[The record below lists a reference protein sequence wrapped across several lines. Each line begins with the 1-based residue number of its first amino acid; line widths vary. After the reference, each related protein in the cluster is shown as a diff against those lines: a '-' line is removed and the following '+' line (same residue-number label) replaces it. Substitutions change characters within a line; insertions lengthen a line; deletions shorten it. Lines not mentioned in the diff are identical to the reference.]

1 MSQSGKGCRHAFMGA
16 LLEEARRNPAIFV
29 VVTDSRG
36 SSALDE
42 FAKALPAQFVEAG
55 IAEQD
60 AVGIGA
66 GLAAS
71 GKKVFVC
78 GPACFHSSRSVEQV
92 RVDAAYADLDL
103 KIVGVSGGVAY
114 GALGATHHS
123 LHDIALYRSIP
134 NMTVILPS
142 DSAQADLAARAL
154 AHSRGPVY
162 LRMGRNPVPDTYGA
176 GKAAFQIGEANL
188 LREGRDC
195 AIIACGE
202 ALRYAAAAAEL
213 LASKGIA
220 CRLLDM
226 PTVKPLDEA
235 AVLSAAED
243 CGAIVTVEE
252 AYAKGGLGGAVA
264 ELLAERR
271 PTPMR
276 ILGFPDE
283 YLPAGSQDELFA
295 HAGLDAPGIAKSVEI
310 FLGKGR
316 GAP

>member
-1 MSQSGKGCRHAFMGA
+1 MNA
-16 LLEEARRNPAIFV
+16 LLEEARLNSDIFV

-36 SSALDE
+36 SSALDD
-42 FAKALPAQFVEAG
+42 FAKALPSQFVEAG

-66 GLAAS
+66 GLARS

-123 LHDIALYRSIP
+123 LHDVALYRSIP
-134 NMTVILPS
+134 NMIVILPA
-142 DSAQADLAARAL
+142 DSRQAELAARSL

-162 LRMGRNPVPDTYGA
+162 LRMGRNPVPEVYGA
-176 GKAAFQIGEANL
+176 EAAAFRVGKANL
-188 LREGRDC
+188 LRDGRDC
-195 AIIACGE
+195 AIVSCGE

-213 LASKGIA
+213 LAARGIG

-226 PTVKPLDEA
+226 PTIKPLDETA
-235 AVLSAAED
+235 LLSAAED
-243 CGAIVTVEE
+243 CGAMVTVEE

-283 YLPAGSQDELFA
+283 YLPSGSQGELFA
-295 HAGLDAPGIAKSVEI
+295 HVGLDAEGVAKSVEA
-310 FLGKGR
+310 FVSGLRKDKV
-316 GAP
+316 AP